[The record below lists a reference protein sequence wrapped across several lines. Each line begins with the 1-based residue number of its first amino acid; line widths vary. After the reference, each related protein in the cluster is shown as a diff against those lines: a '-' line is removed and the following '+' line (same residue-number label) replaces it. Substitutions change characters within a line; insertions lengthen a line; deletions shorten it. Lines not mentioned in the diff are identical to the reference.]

1 MSARTNMKT
10 ESKGLDYNVGAVAV
24 IVISLGVAAIVYG
37 LQLIPFD
44 LINIFAWILGPWG
57 LFTVVYSFTS
67 SKDTT
72 YYLVWGTIMV
82 AIGVI
87 AASYS
92 VMPIFIVL
100 GILVIVLAV
109 IGVLAYWRS
118 RK

>member
-1 MSARTNMKT
+1 MKT

-24 IVISLGVAAIVYG
+24 IVISIGVAAMVYG

-57 LFTVVYSFTS
+57 VFTVVYSFTS
-67 SKDTT
+67 SKDMT

-82 AIGVI
+82 AVGVI

-92 VMPIFIVL
+92 WMNIFIAL
-100 GILVIVLAV
+100 GILVVVLAV

>member
-1 MSARTNMKT
+1 
-10 ESKGLDYNVGAVAV
+10 
-24 IVISLGVAAIVYG
+24 
-37 LQLIPFD
+37 
-44 LINIFAWILGPWG
+44 
-57 LFTVVYSFTS
+57 
-67 SKDTT
+67 
-72 YYLVWGTIMV
+72 MV